1 MTDQMPLNWV
11 QGQGW
16 GPGGRAADSLEMRVP
31 DSSCASTPVLP
42 QHTQPRTHSHLPT
55 GSPVSV
61 PPPGPQG
68 VVSPALS
75 PTPLPPPRMW
85 VSRLSPVGHCGGQ
98 GMLASHLPL
107 AAVCMLTPYR
117 APACLPQD
125 LSGGPVCWESQPR
138 LGTLAWHLSGGGPWS
153 LAEVRDWRGLGRW
166 APHW

>member
-1 MTDQMPLNWV
+1 MKCESLIPAV
-11 QGQGW
+11 QAHQSF
-16 GPGGRAADSLEMRVP
+16 PN
-31 DSSCASTPVLP
+31 
-42 QHTQPRTHSHLPT
+42 THSHVHTHLPT
-55 GSPVSV
+55 GSHS
-61 PPPGPQG
+61 
-68 VVSPALS
+68 LS
-75 PTPLPPPRMW
+75 PTPGASGGCEPGSESHSPPPRLW

-153 LAEVRDWRGLGRW
+153 LAGGRDWQVLGRW